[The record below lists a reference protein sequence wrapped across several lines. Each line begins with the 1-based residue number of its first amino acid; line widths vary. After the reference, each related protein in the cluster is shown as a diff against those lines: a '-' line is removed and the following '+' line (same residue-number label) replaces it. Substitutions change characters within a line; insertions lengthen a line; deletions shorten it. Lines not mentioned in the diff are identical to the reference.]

1 MDGAETIARAFVV
14 ARRAATPV
22 PDYPGTRPTTLAGA
36 YAVQDRAIALRGG
49 AVAGWKVGR
58 VPAPYLEQLSVPRL
72 AGPIFADQI
81 RTASEAAAALPVIA
95 GGFAA
100 VEAEYL
106 LRIGRAPAAGT
117 TRLSLEDAVELVDA
131 VHVGFEIASSPY
143 PGINADGPLVT
154 ISDFGNH
161 NALLIGPPVPDWR
174 SRGFEDWAVAT
185 EIDGASVGEA
195 SARTM
200 LDGPFGA
207 VAFLVESLAARGL
220 TLLPGQWIS
229 SGAVTGVH
237 PVAVGARV
245 AARFGELRVS
255 GTIDAATRQ
264 ESMSETKHGEWT
276 G

>member
-1 MDGAETIARAFVV
+1 MDGAETIARAFVE

-22 PDYPGTRPTTLAGA
+22 ADYPGARPTTLADA

-58 VPAPYLEQLSVPRL
+58 VPAPYLEQLGVPRL
-72 AGPIFADQI
+72 AGPIFSDQI
-81 RTASEAAAALPVIA
+81 RTAADAAAALPVIA

-106 LRIGRAPAAGT
+106 LRIGSTPAPGT
-117 TRLSLEDAVELVDA
+117 TLTAEQAVDLVDA

-143 PGINADGPLVT
+143 AGINADGPLVT

-161 NALLIGPPVPDWR
+161 NALRVGAPVPDWR
-174 SRGFEDWAVAT
+174 SRAFEDWQVST
-185 EIDGASVGEA
+185 HVDGACVGGA
-195 SARTM
+195 QARTM

-207 VAFLVESLAARGL
+207 VAFLVESLARRGL

-237 PVAVGARV
+237 PVAVGAQV
-245 AARFGELRVS
+245 EARFGELRVS
-255 GTIDAATRQ
+255 GTIEAAARQ